1 MNACILVMIEDAN
14 DMKDELGGVEH
25 GVESAVD
32 MVFLSASG
40 HDSTVLS
47 VFNVRSPANLW
58 MEMIW
63 RTKWPGW
70 NMEWSLLSTWCS
82 FYCSER
88 IQRSTPCQFVD
99 EMMRYGGRNGQ
110 GGT

>member
-47 VFNVRSPANLW
+47 VFNLRGPA
-58 MEMIW
+58 ICGD
-63 RTKWPGW
+63 R
-70 NMEWSLLSTWCS
+70 
-82 FYCSER
+82 
-88 IQRSTPCQFVD
+88 D
-99 EMMRYGGRNGQ
+99 
-110 GGT
+110 